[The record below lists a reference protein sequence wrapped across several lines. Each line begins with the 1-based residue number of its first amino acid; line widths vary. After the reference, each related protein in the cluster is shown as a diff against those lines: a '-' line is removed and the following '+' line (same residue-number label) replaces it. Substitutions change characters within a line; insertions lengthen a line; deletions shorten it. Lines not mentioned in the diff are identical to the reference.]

1 MVNEYNTP
9 RKTFLSSGCDAFDM
23 TGLYK
28 GGVCCVVFVALP
40 SSILVQTSLSVFHFG
55 APFNRSECNSYPRS
69 LPSQRRM
76 ATPSQSAK
84 RSSGGDLLATR
95 WGRTGDP
102 GSAFNGLDK
111 PARGRKNG
119 RARGGRRGI
128 AKSSPPH
135 SVHSASPIQKSNS
148 LSGTSQVT
156 TSPPSPA
163 TTKTGKTSTSSLKIS
178 NPQALT
184 QISPSVPPVLFHPVE
199 TTAKSHNRRSRSN
212 APKNIASQPS
222 SGIDSRT
229 RKHRPPELSSP
240 PPAIHL
246 TPIHVVNTPSTPN
259 SSSDVKANIDALVE
273 RVRASAMAN
282 HRPGTPGSHIDWA
295 DDDDSLPDLNDW
307 GIKSPAPPTSQAMIS
322 PILVDGLTPLP
333 ESASLPESHKN
344 SGESIDVTE
353 RVDARKDQN
362 MAGVADNSHQPAT
375 DRGFSSSTEL
385 PEGQAT
391 QAHLHPSLP
400 PKPMQHQERHPP
412 RPRTYTNNKR
422 INPPMNGAVLSKNAP
437 VSAALK
443 NPTTNQTQVQNQETR
458 KEELGLSASIHAPLE
473 QEANRSN
480 DPNGTALQPSVPIRT
495 NSTHHSTLD
504 KSRAREITHSR
515 AHTVGQPLSVNRR
528 VHPTTVSDGTLHARS
543 QSSPTAAKN
552 NGRSLHR
559 PVLTG
564 DAMAKLA
571 KTIGGTTTSRSVPL
585 STSTE

>member
-1 MVNEYNTP
+1 
-9 RKTFLSSGCDAFDM
+9 
-23 TGLYK
+23 
-28 GGVCCVVFVALP
+28 
-40 SSILVQTSLSVFHFG
+40 
-55 APFNRSECNSYPRS
+55 
-69 LPSQRRM
+69 M
-76 ATPSQSAK
+76 ATPPQSAK
-84 RSSGGDLLATR
+84 RSSGGDPLATR

-119 RARGGRRGI
+119 RGRGGRRGI

-135 SVHSASPIQKSNS
+135 SVPSASPIQKSNS

-163 TTKTGKTSTSSLKIS
+163 TTKPGKTSTTSLKFS
-178 NPQALT
+178 NPQAPT
-184 QISPSVPPVLFHPVE
+184 QIRPPSVPPVLICPVE
-199 TTAKSHNRRSRSN
+199 PTTKSHNRRNRSN
-212 APKNIASQPS
+212 ASKNAASQPS

-229 RKHRPPELSSP
+229 RKHRPPELLP
-240 PPAIHL
+240 PLPSTHL
-246 TPIHVVNTPSTPN
+246 APMNVVNTPSSPN

-307 GIKSPAPPTSQAMIS
+307 GIQSPAPPTSQAMIS

-333 ESASLPESHKN
+333 ESASLPQSQKN
-344 SGESIDVTE
+344 PGEPIDVTE
-353 RVDARKDQN
+353 RIDIPKDQN
-362 MAGVADNSHQPAT
+362 MADVADNSHQPAM
-375 DRGFSSSTEL
+375 DRGFNSATEPPETHATRAL
-385 PEGQAT
+385 PT
-391 QAHLHPSLP
+391 QALLHLSLP

-412 RPRTYTNNKR
+412 RPRSYTNNKR
-422 INPPMNGAVLSKNAP
+422 INPPMNNAVLPNNAP
-437 VSAALK
+437 VSAAPK
-443 NPTTNQTQVQNQETR
+443 IPTINQVQNQETR
-458 KEELGLSASIHAPLE
+458 KEELGLSASIHAPVE

-480 DPNGTALQPSVPIRT
+480 DPSGI

-515 AHTVGQPLSVNRR
+515 AHTVGQPPSVNRR
-528 VHPTTVSDGTLHARS
+528 VHSTTVSNGTLHARS
-543 QSSPTAAKN
+543 QSSPTSAKN
-552 NGRSLHR
+552 NGRSSHR